1 MKLSRNEKQVGTVGT
16 VGCSLAKPFHMN
28 DFLRQRPQELVG
40 IGWGLGGDRVGTR
53 LDSLIQIER
62 QVGTGW
68 SQTCLPQLIDSM
80 TCRCSLLCGGDQW
93 GLSEAQKP
101 SYFNRLQG
109 RTTSVPTVP
118 TKKQVMW
125 S

>member
-1 MKLSRNEKQVGTVGT
+1 MKLSGNEKQVGTVGT
-16 VGCSLAKPFHMN
+16 VGYLLTKPFHMN

-40 IGWGLGGDRVGTR
+40 TWWGLGGDRVGTR

-68 SQTCLPQLIDSM
+68 GQTCLPQHIDSM
-80 TCRCSLLCGGDQW
+80 TYRCSLLCGGDQW
-93 GLSEAQKP
+93 GLSEEQKL
-101 SYFNRLQG
+101 SYVNRLQG
-109 RTTSVPTVP
+109 ITASVPTVP
-118 TKKQVMW
+118 TNNQVMW